1 MSKKPPPSPK
11 AVLLVTP
18 RDPQRCA
25 KHYPFWPDGPVVI
38 QPMIEVAQSVDG
50 PDEIYVSANGYSTE
64 IAFDRATL
72 VRPLTL
78 DVVRQLL
85 RDWGFQ
91 YPMRGASTNPWWFWL
106 RYEDD
111 RRELRVSSQT
121 RSLPAPAA
129 KLSRQA
135 LQTLH
140 ALHQR
145 RYGDVRYD
153 VLIRLLR
160 RGLVIKQAF
169 KVGLKGHRPTPAG
182 LAALE
187 AALGPK
193 STFPGRTLYPT
204 PPTR

>member
-1 MSKKPPPSPK
+1 MPKKPPSPK
-11 AVLLVTP
+11 AILLATP

-38 QPMIEVAQSVDG
+38 QPMIDVVRSVDG

-78 DVVRQLL
+78 GVVHQLL
-85 RDWGFQ
+85 RDWGSQ
-91 YPMRGASTNPWWFWL
+91 YPMRGASTSPWWFWL

-121 RSLPAPAA
+121 RNLPAPAA

-145 RYGDVRYD
+145 RYGAVRYA
-153 VLIRLLR
+153 VLLRLLS
-160 RGLVIKQAF
+160 RGLVRQASM
-169 KVGLKGHRPTPAG
+169 GLKGHRLTPAG

-193 STFPGRTLYPT
+193 STFPGKTLYPT

>member
-1 MSKKPPPSPK
+1 MPKKPPSPK
-11 AVLLVTP
+11 AILLATP

-25 KHYPFWPDGPVVI
+25 QHYPFWPDGPVVI
-38 QPMIEVAQSVDG
+38 QPVISIARSFDG
-50 PDEIYVSANGYSTE
+50 PDEIYVSVGGYSTE
-64 IAFDRATL
+64 IAFFDRSTI

-78 DVVRQLL
+78 DVVHRLL
-85 RDWGFQ
+85 RDWGAQ
-91 YPMRGASTNPWWFWL
+91 YPMRGASTSPWWFWL
-106 RYEDD
+106 RYEGDQ
-111 RRELRVSSQT
+111 RELRVSSQT
-121 RSLPAPAA
+121 HSLPAPAA

-160 RGLVIKQAF
+160 RDLVVKQPF

-187 AALGPK
+187 AALGSQGLFQGK
-193 STFPGRTLYPT
+193 ALYT
-204 PPTR
+204 SR